1 MVLDIQL
8 NDLGFIGIIVLSYVI
23 YSLSE
28 IRKDVSCM
36 HDQLNDICSS
46 LDAIGNM
53 TAHHLDFLGVK
64 AFGCCDEEDT
74 EDNREAIKAWDE
86 QD

>member
-8 NDLGFIGIIVLSYVI
+8 NDLGFIGIIVLAYVI

-36 HDQLNDICSS
+36 HDHTNEMLALI
-46 LDAIGNM
+46 DAIGIM
-53 TAHHLDFLGVK
+53 IGRHLDFLGVEAEGYYEDK
-64 AFGCCDEEDT
+64 ECENNSDE
-74 EDNREAIKAWDE
+74 IKAWDE